1 MVVDALDED
10 GYSPLHY
17 ACILRMQSIVA
28 ALHEATADVTVA
40 DQRGLTPLHWTA
52 MQLDA
57 DSLSLMCTQIFN
69 VDLVD
74 SIGRTP

>member
-1 MVVDALDED
+1 
-10 GYSPLHY
+10 
-17 ACILRMQSIVA
+17 MQSIVA